1 MKVLMI
7 GSDRLLFQEGSS
19 VRDRLVATATLFDEL
34 HIVVFANKTL
44 GLKKQKISNNV
55 WIYPT
60 SSLNRWTY
68 VIGAVAIGSK
78 IIRDWDTN
86 DSVISTQDPFEAGVV
101 GVKLKKKFG
110 IPLQFQVH
118 TDFLSPHF
126 VQGFLNKM
134 RVRIADSIMK
144 YANSVRVV
152 SLRIKDAII
161 EKYNLDSQSV
171 TVLPIFVDV
180 QSFIQNKTNENFR
193 SRYPEFKSI
202 VLMISRLTHEKNIM
216 EALSILKDVLKTN
229 PETGLLIVG
238 AGPEREILERK
249 ARDLGVE
256 DNVRFESWS
265 DNISA
270 YYNTADIFLLTSF
283 FEGYG
288 LTIIEAGAHR
298 IPVVASDVGI
308 VGDGFRDGIEL
319 SVCPVGDTEC
329 FVEKLN
335 VLISDRDLRMQYA
348 VNFEAVLMEK
358 YTQDFDDYIVD
369 FRDSLLWCISES
381 KSRVF

>member
-1 MKVLMI
+1 MI